1 MPLDQPPGQPAAKAA
16 PGNGFWRTTALIL
29 AMTLIGT
36 GWPLLL
42 RVTAA
47 VQFDYDEG
55 WNAYRDDAA
64 AHLLALYS
72 APPKFEITNYPPLS
86 FHIVGL
92 LSWLTGNVT
101 TTGRIISLISL
112 IVVCWFIRLITRR
125 FTTTAYAGACAALL
139 FVLLLEVWMP
149 NRIGVNDPQ
158 LLGMAFEVAGFY
170 VFIKHRRSARSEVL
184 SAALFAI
191 AVFTKQ
197 NLVALPI
204 GLGLSML
211 IGRAWRPLV
220 YWTTAGLLCA
230 AVLLLATHVIDGPYF
245 LSDLM
250 RGRAYSVADAVSQS
264 GLYLLVF
271 LPYVGIAA
279 VWAFRNR
286 ASAERRPLIL
296 AWLAAHSLG
305 FVFSGGD
312 GTGGNMFFEAMVLN
326 CVIAVVAYEDYFNR
340 LPALSTRQSVL
351 FLAFLLIL
359 PACLLPR
366 KISAG
371 LREWRH
377 LPQMQDDFARGASL
391 LRSSS
396 SPVVCENLLMCER
409 AGKASAFDPYFA
421 RDQIRLG
428 RINEN
433 DIIDLVKD
441 RRLGMVEI
449 GDYDRPE
456 PPARTHA
463 RYTLLFLQALLENY
477 DIALR
482 TPEFTIWVP
491 KTQPH

>member
-1 MPLDQPPGQPAAKAA
+1 M
-16 PGNGFWRTTALIL
+16 TALIL
-29 AMTLIGT
+29 AVTLIGT
-36 GWPLLL
+36 AWPLLL
-42 RVTAA
+42 RVTAN

-55 WNAYRDDAA
+55 WNAYRDRSAA
-64 AHLLALYS
+64 YLIALYS

-86 FHIVGL
+86 FHLIGL
-92 LSWLTGNVT
+92 LSWLTGSVT
-101 TTGRIISLISL
+101 TTGRIISLVSL
-112 IVVCWFIRLITRR
+112 AVVCWVIRLVTRL
-125 FTTTAYAGACAALL
+125 FTTTGYAGACAALL

-158 LLGMAFEVAGFY
+158 LLGMAFEVTAFY
-170 VFIKHRRSARSEVL
+170 VLIKHPRSARSGCL
-184 SAALFAI
+184 SAALFVI
-191 AVFTKQ
+191 ALFTKQ

-204 GLGLSML
+204 GAGLSLL
-211 IGRAWRPLV
+211 IGRAWRPLF
-220 YWTTAGLLCA
+220 YWATAGLVSV

-250 RGRAYSVADAVSQS
+250 RGRAYRVADAVSQG

-286 ASAERRPLIL
+286 ASVERRPLIL
-296 AWLAAHSLG
+296 AWLAAHGLG
-305 FVFSGGD
+305 LVLSGGD

-326 CVIAVVAYEDYFNR
+326 CVIVVIAYEDYFQR
-340 LPALSTRQSVL
+340 TPALPARRSV
-351 FLAFLLIL
+351 ALLLLLVLL

-366 KISAG
+366 KISVG
-371 LREWRH
+371 LSEWRN
-377 LPQMQDDFARGASL
+377 LPQMQDDFARGVKL

-409 AGKASAFDPYFA
+409 AGKASAFDPYFV

-428 RINEN
+428 RIKES
-433 DIIDLVKD
+433 DIVEPVKD

-456 PPARTHA
+456 PPTRTHA
-463 RYTLLFLQALLENY
+463 RYTMLFLQTLLANY
-477 DIALR
+477 TISLR

-491 KTQPH
+491 KAAAG